1 MEIMITGA
9 TGMLGQALAR
19 SFQAEHHVHALS
31 SRDLDITQRSAVEAT
46 VKRIQPDV
54 ILHAAAYT
62 RVDDAERDQESAYKV
77 NALGTANIAA
87 AGFRIGARVVY
98 YSSDY
103 VFNGSQR
110 RPYREWDPPAPIN
123 EYGRSKLAGENLL
136 RDLHPRHLIIR
147 TSWLFGP
154 GGKNFVNRIIQLAGE
169 RDELKI
175 VDDQRGCPTYTPD
188 LAAATLELVK
198 RGSLGTYHVT
208 NSNDCS
214 WFEFAGEIVTK
225 AGLNVHLDPTD
236 SKTFAAPAPRPAF
249 SVLDNYM
256 LRLEGLLQLR
266 SWQEALSDYLSAS

>member
-31 SRDLDITQRSAVEAT
+31 SRDLDVPHRSAVEAT
-46 VKRIQPDV
+46 VKRVRPVV
-54 ILHAAAYT
+54 ILHAAPYT

-188 LAAATLELVK
+188 LAAATLE
-198 RGSLGTYHVT
+198 
-208 NSNDCS
+208 
-214 WFEFAGEIVTK
+214 
-225 AGLNVHLDPTD
+225 
-236 SKTFAAPAPRPAF
+236 
-249 SVLDNYM
+249 
-256 LRLEGLLQLR
+256 
-266 SWQEALSDYLSAS
+266 